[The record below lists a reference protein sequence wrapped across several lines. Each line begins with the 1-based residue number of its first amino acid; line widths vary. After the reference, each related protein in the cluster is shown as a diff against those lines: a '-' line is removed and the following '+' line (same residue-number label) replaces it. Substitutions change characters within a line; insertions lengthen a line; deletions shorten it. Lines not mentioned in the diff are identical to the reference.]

1 MTSDNSSRIALGRSQ
16 FFKSGQLNL
25 QSCNMSETDGSLIS
39 VLPLP
44 DNVGV
49 DVTAITTISLQ
60 VNALSFPD
68 ELGVGCYYSA

>member
-1 MTSDNSSRIALGRSQ
+1 
-16 FFKSGQLNL
+16 
-25 QSCNMSETDGSLIS
+25 MSETDGSLIS